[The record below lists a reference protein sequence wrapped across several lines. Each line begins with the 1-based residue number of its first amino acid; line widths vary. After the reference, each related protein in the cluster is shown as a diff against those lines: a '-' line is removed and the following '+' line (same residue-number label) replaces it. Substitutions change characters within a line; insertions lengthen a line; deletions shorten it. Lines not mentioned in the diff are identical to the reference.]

1 MLKVQNI
8 ERLQQI
14 NQAQKQYDD
23 INSKLKQ
30 RTQAI
35 DEQNNL
41 QDKMKSPYF

>member
-8 ERLQQI
+8 DLLQQI

-23 INSKLKQ
+23 INNKLKH

-35 DEQNNL
+35 EEQNNL
-41 QDKMKSPYF
+41 QDKMKSHYF